1 MKEFLSRKGVKYT
14 EKDVNKDEAAA
25 EEMIAK
31 SNQMGVPVIII
42 DGQVIVGFNRPV
54 LENLLSKPGGKVHF
68 GLGIA
73 DSSVVAQKL
82 GQELLPGVFVGKVV
96 KGSPAEKADLK
107 EYDVII
113 EFNTQPVKNS
123 ADLEKLIQELK
134 PGSKVNLTYV
144 RNKETLRSE
153 TVV

>member
-1 MKEFLSRKGVKYT
+1 MKEFLSQRGVKYT

-31 SNQMGVPVIII
+31 SNQMGVPVIVI
-42 DGQVIVGFNRPV
+42 DGEVVVGFNRPV
-54 LENLLSKPGGKVHF
+54 IENLLKSSGKVHF

-73 DSSVVAQKL
+73 DSGVVAQKL
-82 GQELLPGVFVGKVV
+82 GQELPEGVFVGKVV
-96 KGSPAEKADLK
+96 KGSPAEKANLK

-113 EFNTQPVKNS
+113 EFNTHLVKNS
-123 ADLEKLIQELK
+123 VDLEKLIKELK
-134 PGSKVNLTYV
+134 PGIKVNLTFI

-153 TVV
+153 VIV